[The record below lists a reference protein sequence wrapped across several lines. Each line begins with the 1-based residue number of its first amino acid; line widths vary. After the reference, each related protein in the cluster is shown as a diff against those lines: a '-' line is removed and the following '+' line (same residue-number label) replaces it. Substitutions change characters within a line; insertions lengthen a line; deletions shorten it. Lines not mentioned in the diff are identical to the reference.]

1 MRWYSSLF
9 KGNSMERV
17 TIYGRMSCGFCV
29 RAKQLCEQKN
39 LDHKFV
45 DMIGEGI
52 SKADLAKVLGR
63 PVMTVPQILVG
74 DAYIGGYT
82 EFARFIEEGCRGT
95 LGRAA
100 SN

>member
-1 MRWYSSLF
+1 
-9 KGNSMERV
+9 MERV

-29 RAKQLCEQKN
+29 RAKLLCEQKN

-52 SKADLAKVLGR
+52 SKADLARTLGK
-63 PVMTVPQILVG
+63 PVMTVPQIVVG

-82 EFARFIEEGCRGT
+82 EFARFIEERSSGT

-100 SN
+100 PN